1 MSSLVS
7 SITSSQ
13 VSNLRTTGEASRN
26 LVTSSGHVGEKFLAK
41 SKKQYY
47 RGIELNTAT
56 AAASKMLQK
65 GSLNIRFGI
74 FGEEEE
80 ILELLS
86 RAGHGVSIEEISL
99 WVKSGGE
106 ACCLVADR
114 DDDVVAACR
123 VHGIRGATAPTI
135 KDGNSQQQKIATF
148 DHLSLP
154 LDSTGDRFLAKAVAM
169 SRGWGCTSIHIHM
182 PAASKEVVIFLT
194 KTTATKFVVVSSED
208 LPGDVLRLT
217 LV

>member
-1 MSSLVS
+1 M
-7 SITSSQ
+7 
-13 VSNLRTTGEASRN
+13 
-26 LVTSSGHVGEKFLAK
+26 
-41 SKKQYY
+41 
-47 RGIELNTAT
+47 
-56 AAASKMLQK
+56 
-65 GSLNIRFGI
+65 
-74 FGEEEE
+74 
-80 ILELLS
+80 
-86 RAGHGVSIEEISL
+86 SIEEILL

-123 VHGIRGATAPTI
+123 VHGIRGATAPTS

-148 DHLSLP
+148 DLLSLP
-154 LDSTGDRFLAKAVAM
+154 LDSTGDRFLSKAVAM

-194 KTTATKFVVVSSED
+194 KTSATKFVVVSSED